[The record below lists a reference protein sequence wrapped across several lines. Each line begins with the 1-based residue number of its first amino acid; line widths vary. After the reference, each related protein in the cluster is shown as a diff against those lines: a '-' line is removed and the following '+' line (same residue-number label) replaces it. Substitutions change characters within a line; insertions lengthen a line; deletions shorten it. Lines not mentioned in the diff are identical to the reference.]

1 MATLSGKKIAD
12 TFDSILH
19 LTDEDGPLT
28 GTVQVVEDGLGNDSA
43 LYLATDQVKILPTS
57 GDTVDAFK
65 VVEANGQAHLS
76 IHTTGGTKG
85 VVINEDN
92 EADVD
97 FRVEGG
103 TEDYL
108 IFADAG
114 ANTVGIGTSSP
125 GSLLTVYAADTEMV
139 DTAVAYF
146 ENAEGTPGNC
156 DGVAI
161 RAGRNASDY
170 ALKISDAG
178 GTARVTVDGVGSVGI
193 GFTAPTQ
200 KLHILGDAGAQGPA
214 IGLCRNDTDAE
225 ILDNEI
231 LGQYLFQGRDASESS
246 GVKAGASIVA
256 RAAAQWGVD
265 PYDAA
270 ADLEFWTQSAASGN
284 GMAAARMVINKD
296 GKVGIG
302 TQPDT
307 VFHVVGS
314 QDGPVCLIENDDAD
328 DYSDVMDV
336 RIGMGE
342 PAGSVSTTYAG
353 ADGHFIVFTDS
364 GTVVHGGIA
373 GNDAGGVAYTT
384 VSDRRLKDDIVDIPD
399 ALSLIS
405 KVKPRNFTWKS
416 SKKSAFGFIADEFE
430 DAFPLNYIR
439 GKRDKDGKLIKDG
452 VKSSGEM
459 FLQTIDTAP
468 VIPVLVKAVQELSA
482 KVTALENA

>member
-114 ANTVGIGTSSP
+114 ANTVGIGTSAP

-231 LGQYLFQGRDASESS
+231 LGQYLFQGRDATESS
-246 GVKAGASIVA
+246 GVKPGASIVA

-302 TQPDT
+302 VAPSNLLHMFAATGA
-307 VFHVVGS
+307 VRAYIS
-314 QDGPVCLIENDDAD
+314 SDALAD
-328 DYSDVMDV
+328 N
-336 RIGMGE
+336 
-342 PAGSVSTTYAG
+342 TTTSYLAHGQKSGG
-353 ADGHFIVFTDS
+353 ADIY
-364 GTVVHGGIA
+364 A
-373 GNDAGGVAYTT
+373 ELGVRYNA
-384 VSDRRLKDDIVDIPD
+384 
-399 ALSLIS
+399 
-405 KVKPRNFTWKS
+405 
-416 SKKSAFGFIADEFE
+416 
-430 DAFPLNYIR
+430 
-439 GKRDKDGKLIKDG
+439 
-452 VKSSGEM
+452 SGESDEACA
-459 FLQTIDTAP
+459 FI
-468 VIPVLVKAVQELSA
+468 
-482 KVTALENA
+482 